1 VLADSH
7 ATHLLLFTRLRRQAS
22 FALGNF
28 RVGTGMLD
36 GPGFYVDSTLSTRS
50 GDTHE
55 AAVGLL
61 GVYVYMEA
69 TLVDLGSGSIL
80 RQKQLLETRS
90 LSAARAASGNAW
102 DALAMKEKVDVLV
115 RLSRKGAVDAV
126 AELLAP

>member
-1 VLADSH
+1 
-7 ATHLLLFTRLRRQAS
+7 
-22 FALGNF
+22 
-28 RVGTGMLD
+28 
-36 GPGFYVDSTLSTRS
+36 
-50 GDTHE
+50 
-55 AAVGLL
+55 VGLL